1 VEEHSEATAMTDT
14 LPRLLTVREVLALV
28 RVSRPTL
35 WKMRA
40 AGAFPSAI
48 RISPNRIAWTE
59 TAIRDWLAKRPA
71 A

>member
-1 VEEHSEATAMTDT
+1 MSAE

-28 RVSRPTL
+28 HVSRPTL
-35 WKMRA
+35 WKMRR
-40 AGAFPSAI
+40 AGTFPSAI

-59 TAIRDWLAKRPA
+59 ASIRDWFAKRPA

>member
-1 VEEHSEATAMTDT
+1 MSAE

-35 WKMRA
+35 WKMRS
-40 AGAFPSAI
+40 AGAFPPAI

-59 TAIRDWLAKRPA
+59 AAIREWLTKRPA